1 MPSPP
6 TKNSWQHFN
15 DGDLLMT
22 DIEKDLVRN
31 MDSADRC
38 LLWLQKTADLYD
50 LLDLFDVKDFL
61 FMKTFLAYYRK
72 HKGVDTSND

>member
-1 MPSPP
+1 
-6 TKNSWQHFN
+6 
-15 DGDLLMT
+15 MT
-22 DIEKDLVRN
+22 DIDKDLVRN

-38 LLWLQKTADLYD
+38 LLLLQKTADLYD